1 MAGEKSPVE
10 WVLTPIRKYAQ
21 FSGRAPR
28 AEYWWYY
35 LVLLIAYLGAVFI
48 DRKIGSR
55 IVGPYGI
62 LAVLLWLGL
71 LIPTL
76 AVGVRRMHDTNRT
89 GWWILA
95 PVVPYVIGFTM
106 AGPAVLDPARLA
118 EEGGAMIFL
127 LLGFVLAIVVLV
139 FTVLPGTAGPNDHGP
154 DPYGADGEEVF
165 A

>member
-35 LVLLIAYLGAVFI
+35 LVLLIAYVAAIIL
-48 DRKIGSR
+48 DSKMGSR
-55 IVGPYGI
+55 VFGPYGI

-95 PVVPYVIGFTM
+95 PIIPYAIGVAM
-106 AGPAVLDPARLA
+106 AGPAVLNPERLA
-118 EEGGAMIFL
+118 EQGTAMMFL
-127 LLGFVLAIVVLV
+127 LLGLVLAIVVLV
-139 FTVLPGTAGPNDHGP
+139 FTVLPGTAGANKYGP
-154 DPYGADGEEVF
+154 DPYGANADP
-165 A
+165 AAD